1 MLGYPSFS
9 TTGGL
14 QVMRIFSAKRS
25 SRLDWAKAMVLS
37 MAVLATLAPFRAHA
51 ALTTV
56 DDSDSG
62 WAWRRISSYVD
73 DDACKGVA
81 HGTHNRGGYGQYT
94 FTGTTVEVYGRS
106 GPQGGILEVFIDNV
120 SCGSFNQAGATEIY
134 NAKLFSVSN
143 LSNAKHTIKLVS
155 KNRLWVMIDYLKV
168 GTSAAPTPTP
178 SPTATPIVTNPVDPT
193 RYTDERELVVR
204 TIANF
209 KNHTDVVRFVDLA
222 KKYSYTM
229 ISFAVKQDEDDE
241 VISGTVFYPSKIA
254 PVAPVYVN
262 YDVVADIIAE
272 GKRRGFKMKAWIPQ
286 FHDQVATRKGDAWS
300 MKALINGQIVN
311 YTGASAGKEYFANPL
326 NPDVQNYQ
334 LSIIKEFLT
343 MYQVDA
349 VAVDWLRFD
358 DYNMDLGDA
367 TRADYQ
373 AIYGYDPATI
383 NFAKSSAQL
392 TQWNDYRS
400 SKLATYVAKL
410 RTTVSSVRPGMLLGA
425 YTLPPDFIQVGQ
437 NAKKLA
443 PYLDFFSPMAYYDD
457 WGYDVNWV
465 YNTVIAQLVL
475 SVGSDKMLIPAYNY
489 YWTQSQFKQIYS
501 NIESKYPK
509 VRGASFFKYGYWE
522 EADMKSADAGS
533 KK

>member
-1 MLGYPSFS
+1 MNLKLNFLLALAISF
-9 TTGGL
+9 
-14 QVMRIFSAKRS
+14 F
-25 SRLDWAKAMVLS
+25 
-37 MAVLATLAPFRAHA
+37 AVLVPFHA
-51 ALTTV
+51 NAQLTTV
-56 DDSDSG
+56 DDGANG
-62 WAWRRISSYVD
+62 WTWRNFGSYTD
-73 DDACKGVA
+73 TDAYKGKA
-81 HGTHNRGGYGQYT
+81 HGTHNNGAYGQYT

-106 GPQGGILEVFIDNV
+106 GPIGGSIEVIIDGV
-120 SCGSFNQAGATEIY
+120 SRGSYSQLASVEVYNSRLFN
-134 NAKLFSVSN
+134 VSN
-143 LSNAKHTIKLVS
+143 LSNARHTIKLVT
-155 KNRLWVMIDYLKV
+155 KNTGWAMLDYLKV
-168 GTSAAPTPTP
+168 GTLTAPTPTP
-178 SPTATPIVTNPVDPT
+178 SPSPTVSPSPSPTVSPSPSPSPTVSPSPTAPPVDPT

-209 KNHTDVVRFVDLA
+209 EDHNDVVRFMDLA

-254 PVAPVYVN
+254 PVAPIYKN

-272 GKRRGFKMKAWIPQ
+272 GKKRGLKMKAWIPQ
-286 FHDQVATRKGDAWS
+286 FHDQVATKKGDAWS
-300 MKALINGQIVN
+300 MKALVNGQIVN
-311 YTGASAGKEYFANPL
+311 YTGSGTSKEYFANPL

-358 DYNMDLGDA
+358 DYHMDLGPA

-373 AIYGYDPATI
+373 ALYGYDPITI
-383 NFAKSSAQL
+383 DFTRNTTQR

-400 SKLATYVAKL
+400 TKLAAYVAKL
-410 RTTVSSVRPGMLLGA
+410 RGTVDSVRPGMILGA
-425 YTLPPDFIQVGQ
+425 YTLPPDFIEVGQ

-457 WGYDVNWV
+457 WGYNISWV
-465 YNTVIAQLVL
+465 TDTVMTLLVGA
-475 SVGSDKMLIPAYNY
+475 VGPEKAILPAYNY
-489 YWTQSQFKQIYS
+489 YWTQSQFKTIYTS
-501 NIESKYPK
+501 LASKFPK
-509 VRGASFFKYGYWE
+509 IRGASFFKYGYWE
-522 EADMKSADAGS
+522 EADMKSADTGS